1 MSKLRADITYFHHLS
16 ISEIILDIDK
26 SFNNQVRN
34 NNLDDLIEEDHEGL
48 IKDNE
53 ILTEELDNKTDE
65 LNLENEFCEYLQ
77 GWADM
82 LEEEY
87 IVNDKFD
94 NEFDKDNIIDDIE
107 HPATDTNAKWKLIT
121 LFKNDLKLSF

>member
-1 MSKLRADITYFHHLS
+1 MSKLRADITYFHHLFT
-16 ISEIILDIDK
+16 SEITLDIDK

-34 NNLDDLIEEDHEGL
+34 NNLDDLIEEDHKSL
-48 IKDNE
+48 IKNNE

-94 NEFDKDNIIDDIE
+94 NKFDEDNVIADIE
-107 HPATDTNAKWKLIT
+107 HPATDTNAK
-121 LFKNDLKLSF
+121 

>member
-1 MSKLRADITYFHHLS
+1 
-16 ISEIILDIDK
+16 
-26 SFNNQVRN
+26 
-34 NNLDDLIEEDHEGL
+34 
-48 IKDNE
+48 
-53 ILTEELDNKTDE
+53 
-65 LNLENEFCEYLQ
+65 
-77 GWADM
+77 M

>member
-1 MSKLRADITYFHHLS
+1 MSKLRADITYFHHLFT
-16 ISEIILDIDK
+16 SEITLDIDK

-53 ILTEELDNKTDE
+53 TLTEELDNETDE

-77 GWADM
+77 GWTDI
-82 LEEEY
+82 LEKEY
-87 IVNDKFD
+87 IINDEFD
-94 NEFDKDNIIDDIE
+94 NEFDEDNVIDDIE
-107 HPATDTNAKWKLIT
+107 HPATDTNAKWELIT
-121 LFKNDLKLSF
+121 LFKNNLKL

>member
-1 MSKLRADITYFHHLS
+1 MSKLRADITYSHHFFT
-16 ISEIILDIDK
+16 SEIILDIDK

-34 NNLDDLIEEDHEGL
+34 NNLDDLIEEDHKSL
-48 IKDNE
+48 IKNNE

-77 GWADM
+77 DWADI

-87 IVNDKFD
+87 IVNDEFD
-94 NEFDKDNIIDDIE
+94 NEFNEDNVIDDIE
-107 HPATDTNAKWKLIT
+107 HPATDTNAKWELIT
-121 LFKNDLKLSF
+121 LFKNNLKLPF